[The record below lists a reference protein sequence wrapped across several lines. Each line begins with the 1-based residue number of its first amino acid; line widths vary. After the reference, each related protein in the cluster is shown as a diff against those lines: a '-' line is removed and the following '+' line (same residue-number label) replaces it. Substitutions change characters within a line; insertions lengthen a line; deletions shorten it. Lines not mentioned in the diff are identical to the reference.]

1 MTKKIL
7 TIICMAIMLTACSNA
22 DSSTA
27 VTTPAGQT
35 TTTTTTTTESE
46 PVEELTTTTTTSKE
60 QSVTTTT
67 TTTQTEPTVTTTT
80 PEEVTT
86 TTTAETTKPKVTTT
100 TKKPTTTTKATTT
113 TAKKTTTTTT
123 TTTKKVEEVLIP
135 MYAKGNVFEVF
146 SRPYNSYKYEV
157 DCIGGGEK
165 VQVVKGSEVLEEKYG
180 YNTMVK
186 IYYDNGKSGYV
197 VDYALTDCPISQYA
211 EKHAQLIN
219 EHRAELGLNT
229 LIIDEK
235 LTAAAQ
241 KRAEEV
247 VTYHSHTRPDGTMCF
262 TVLDEFGIE
271 SSSSGE
277 ILTLANDY
285 SLSPWIASKEHYAI
299 MTSGKYD
306 TMGVGVVYE
315 NAELWI
321 VVMFIS

>member
-1 MTKKIL
+1 MTKKLL

-35 TTTTTTTTESE
+35 TTTTTTESE
-46 PVEELTTTTTTSKE
+46 PVEELTTTTTTSEE

-67 TTTQTEPTVTTTT
+67 TTTETEPTVTTT

-100 TKKPTTTTKATTT
+100 TKKPTTTTKVTTT

-135 MYAKGNVFEVF
+135 MYIDCNVYSVY
-146 SRPYNSYKYEV
+146 SRPYTSYDYEIDWIYADTPV
-157 DCIGGGEK
+157 L
-165 VQVVKGSEVLEEKYG
+165 VVKGSETVEERFGKG
-180 YNTMVK
+180 TMCK
-186 IYYDNGKSGYV
+186 IYYDNGKSGYIGTG
-197 VDYALTDCPISQYA
+197 ALCDCTISQYY

-229 LIIDEK
+229 LAIDEK

-247 VTYHSHTRPDGTMCF
+247 TTYHSHTRPDGTMCF

-277 ILTLANDY
+277 ILTIANDY

-299 MTSGKYD
+299 MTSEKYD
-306 TMGVGVVYE
+306 TMGVGVAYGDGS
-315 NAELWI
+315 LWI